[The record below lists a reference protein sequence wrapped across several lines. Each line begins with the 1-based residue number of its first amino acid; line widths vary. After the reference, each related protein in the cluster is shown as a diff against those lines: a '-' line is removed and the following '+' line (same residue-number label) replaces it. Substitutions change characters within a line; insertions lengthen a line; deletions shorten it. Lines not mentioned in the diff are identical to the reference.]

1 MQTSIKEQKMPQ
13 DKSTVDL
20 QKTIREKQN
29 KLSIDNRGMYSI
41 LLGRPIVETMI
52 STLGEEGANDFLA
65 AHTTFDRA
73 LEKNKTIDLFELV
86 PVHEI
91 TAFKSFNEYVALL
104 RRIHAKLK
112 MLKEDDA
119 VVVRKA
125 LETMLELAQKKQA
138 VATASE
144 YGSRKFWG
152 TTLPAV
158 PLNKASAEL
167 LPYSY
172 PDFDAILG
180 IVTGHFNKTN
190 VKALLVRDLNA
201 AMKKSLKALAMH
213 RKYVDHVESDYRDYL
228 IEAQKYLIEHNWL
241 KIGIESDSKLVS
253 AAVDRGATVSY
264 DPGMEDIAI
273 ACIRTSAYTMLG
285 VNLEFVL
292 RRAIYSLFKDVIANY
307 MIDGRQVGLD
317 VTLGASSYLIQET
330 AKTWLKQVHEAFN
343 KANEA
348 K

>member
-1 MQTSIKEQKMPQ
+1 MPQ
-13 DKSTVDL
+13 DKSAVDL
-20 QKTIREKQN
+20 QKTIKEKQN
-29 KLSIDNRGMYSI
+29 KLSVDNRGMYSI

-52 STLGEEGANDFLA
+52 STLGEDGANDFLA
-65 AHTTFDRA
+65 AHTSFDRA

-125 LETMLELAQKKQA
+125 LETMLNLAQKQA
-138 VATASE
+138 VATASSE

-158 PLNKASAEL
+158 PLNRSSTEL

-172 PDFDAILG
+172 PDFDTILG
-180 IVTGHFNKTN
+180 IVTGQFNKTN
-190 VKALLVRDLNA
+190 VKAALVRDLNA
-201 AMKKSLKALAMH
+201 AMKKSLNALAMH

-228 IEAQKYLIEHNWL
+228 VEAQKYLIEHNWL
-241 KIGIESDSKLVS
+241 KIGIEDDAKLVS
-253 AAVDRGATVSY
+253 AAVDRGASVSY
-264 DPGMEDIAI
+264 DPGMEDVVI

-292 RRAIYSLFKDVIANY
+292 RRAIYSLFKDVITNY
-307 MIDGRQVGLD
+307 VIDGRQAGLG
-317 VTLGASSYLIQET
+317 VTLAASSFIIQET
-330 AKTWLKQVHEAFN
+330 AKTWLKQVHDAFN